1 MKAAFAA
8 GFGFKLVCAGFEF
21 NYSNPAL
28 FKTSKK
34 EGAVALTAPF
44 RGKPLL
50 QAFPSFSPQA
60 KNSPLVERFKRGDFA
75 VCGRRPKAPPLE
87 TANL

>member
-1 MKAAFAA
+1 MPPFAA
-8 GFGFKLVCAGFEF
+8 GFGFKVGCAGFEF

-34 EGAVALTAPF
+34 EGAVALTAPC

-60 KNSPLVERFKRGDFA
+60 NNSPLAERLNKGIFA
-75 VCGRRPKAPPLE
+75 DEKPKKDTDP
-87 TANL
+87 